1 VGNLVGKLGK
11 KLKAPKKSKYAP
23 SSIPSPIDLLDIPES
38 LERAGGS
45 LQDMAHGFSPLH
57 GGSLQTGS
65 IDPRLLDVLN
75 LAPAVGPTISAAKS
89 IGLKGLE
96 AAHEGITYGRG
107 PMAYMQQYA
116 PSVVKNEGGN
126 WFASPTPEL
135 NELLT
140 LFHGGRKFDKWN
152 PKMIGMGEGGGRR
165 SNLSLANGPGL
176 YAGDT
181 PLLAKMFLKYGGE
194 NPALSKLLVDDTNI
208 IYTNKKLSE
217 EMAEKVKEASS
228 RMDKLG
234 MGATRNGLQA
244 AFLSGVPY
252 DRQVVRDIL
261 VDSGIDGVKQNLH
274 NVFGHEYA
282 LYNPDIIKAIEQVDP
297 EKFKNGGRVV
307 GHENQYVKKAGDF
320 SRKSQQWAAGMIP
333 GLQPIITDANQPYY
347 PRDTDHNGAGDAMR
361 HLLLQAGL
369 VDKYGEVP
377 ARLIGWLHEM
387 SSPGQPDAEYDMDA
401 HNDGLGRQL
410 GGLGLTKE
418 ELVKRAK
425 SLIDSGTA
433 RTIPQGEDGYKD
445 GGGVDTDKANFRLS
459 EPQGNSI
466 AAIIQQIKDIGNP
479 NVMKNAKPITEEEA
493 MNVALGA
500 ITVTKGDILERLGG
514 LVNGSLKKVSPPEL
528 GVLKRKMREPT
539 LNMRNHGIRYEV
551 PKLPR
556 YQENVHHYDV
566 GSGAAV
572 PDIIKLRPQFIA
584 EETEFGINNYP
595 RHVSDKKEMLSQFQE
610 GQIRTGNI
618 RHLTPENAE
627 WYHMDP
633 WEAGGSYS
641 IRDKALFYP
650 NVLEGSTI
658 TREIPK
664 NLSIQEILSSP
675 ELRKELNMSLA
686 VPTGHPFHK
695 TSKVYKK
702 EGGGVSVLDQVKQ
715 LFDPE
720 YMKQIEDTTLADT
733 KDIGMASITGAGREG
748 TLALVQKMKL
758 KEAIR
763 QQIEAA
769 DLAAY
774 VAKRGNSR
782 YYIAPEDQM
791 ARIAAEWAKQ
801 GL

>member
-1 VGNLVGKLGK
+1 MPNITGGLKAILEATKPLANEGRAAFL
-11 KLKAPKKSKYAP
+11 KLKESQLDPQKE
-23 SSIPSPIDLLDIPES
+23 IIDAIQARDLQAHLDKG
-38 LERAGGS
+38 R
-45 LQDMAHGFSPLH
+45 
-57 GGSLQTGS
+57 SLQTYKHPEEQAAEINAAIANISPKKFKKGGKVGHENEYVKKAGDISRKSQQWAAGLVPGLQSVITDANQPYYPRDTDHNGAGDAMRHLLLQAGLVDKYGEVPAGLIGWLHEMSSPGQPDAEYDMDAHNDGLGRQLGGLGLTKEELVKRAKALVDSGAATTIPQGEDGYKDGGGVDTDKANFRLSEPQDNS
-65 IDPRLLDVLN
+65 IAAIIQQIKDIGNPNIMKRTDDTTLADAKDIALASVTSLGEN
-75 LAPAVGPTISAAKS
+75 L
-89 IGLKGLE
+89 
-96 AAHEGITYGRG
+96 
-107 PMAYMQQYA
+107 
-116 PSVVKNEGGN
+116 
-126 WFASPTPEL
+126 PEL
-135 NELLT
+135 LKLY
-140 LFHGGRKFDKWN
+140 HGGRKFDKWD

-297 EKFKNGGRVV
+297 TKFK
-307 GHENQYVKKAGDF
+307 D
-320 SRKSQQWAAGMIP
+320 
-333 GLQPIITDANQPYY
+333 
-347 PRDTDHNGAGDAMR
+347 
-361 HLLLQAGL
+361 
-369 VDKYGEVP
+369 
-377 ARLIGWLHEM
+377 
-387 SSPGQPDAEYDMDA
+387 
-401 HNDGLGRQL
+401 
-410 GGLGLTKE
+410 
-418 ELVKRAK
+418 
-425 SLIDSGTA
+425 
-433 RTIPQGEDGYKD
+433 
-445 GGGVDTDKANFRLS
+445 
-459 EPQGNSI
+459 
-466 AAIIQQIKDIGNP
+466 
-479 NVMKNAKPITEEEA
+479 
-493 MNVALGA
+493 
-500 ITVTKGDILERLGG
+500 
-514 LVNGSLKKVSPPEL
+514 
-528 GVLKRKMREPT
+528 
-539 LNMRNHGIRYEV
+539 
-551 PKLPR
+551 
-556 YQENVHHYDV
+556 
-566 GSGAAV
+566 
-572 PDIIKLRPQFIA
+572 
-584 EETEFGINNYP
+584 
-595 RHVSDKKEMLSQFQE
+595 
-610 GQIRTGNI
+610 
-618 RHLTPENAE
+618 
-627 WYHMDP
+627 
-633 WEAGGSYS
+633 
-641 IRDKALFYP
+641 
-650 NVLEGSTI
+650 
-658 TREIPK
+658 
-664 NLSIQEILSSP
+664 
-675 ELRKELNMSLA
+675 
-686 VPTGHPFHK
+686 
-695 TSKVYKK
+695 
-702 EGGGVSVLDQVKQ
+702 GGGVSVLDQVKQ